1 MTVSARGSGVIKAM
15 AGDVFN
21 TFHIVAPDGDAFIP
35 PCFVMAAAHEMGY
48 YPTAHYLQQVV
59 SVTTGW
65 CGRVTYPL
73 FLQMCAMLEGTR
85 ALDDATIKC
94 YRDAFDVRGNGELSR
109 TEFRIILATSAASE
123 LTSCEAEA
131 IIDFLD
137 PHGTNIVK
145 LRDLEELLMKCLAVD
160 GEPVDPVVSSKRSSG
175 RSRFM
180 ESSRI
185 SGQDF
190 PPHSRSS
197 GATDKGRK
205 TVVAESKMSGDSS
218 RARGA
223 PPHATAPRSPSTSAV
238 SEARQPLAEGRK
250 REPSPLPGVLEGLVS
265 SQERTSRGIAPP
277 KTTAPSPCLS
287 GAVTR
292 ATSVAHFESPPSQV
306 VSTNPGYSPP
316 PMEDAMES
324 PYAPNAYQQGSAEMP
339 VGALHLDPHSTTA
352 AFSAFPVARESTRG
366 PEGTQEW
373 PPGSSGFTGRTNE
386 THTGWRVLSIP
397 SLEEMRDVTTEN
409 SRVVSQRSNARH
421 SGENMPSQDGAACRG
436 SGRSVGTYTGSDM
449 VCASLP
455 NQRRP
460 KSSPCCA
467 MF

>member
-145 LRDLEELLMKCLAVD
+145 LRDLEELLMKCLAV
-160 GEPVDPVVSSKRSSG
+160 
-175 RSRFM
+175 
-180 ESSRI
+180 
-185 SGQDF
+185 
-190 PPHSRSS
+190 
-197 GATDKGRK
+197 
-205 TVVAESKMSGDSS
+205 
-218 RARGA
+218 
-223 PPHATAPRSPSTSAV
+223 
-238 SEARQPLAEGRK
+238 
-250 REPSPLPGVLEGLVS
+250 
-265 SQERTSRGIAPP
+265 
-277 KTTAPSPCLS
+277 
-287 GAVTR
+287 
-292 ATSVAHFESPPSQV
+292 
-306 VSTNPGYSPP
+306 
-316 PMEDAMES
+316 
-324 PYAPNAYQQGSAEMP
+324 
-339 VGALHLDPHSTTA
+339 
-352 AFSAFPVARESTRG
+352 
-366 PEGTQEW
+366 
-373 PPGSSGFTGRTNE
+373 
-386 THTGWRVLSIP
+386 
-397 SLEEMRDVTTEN
+397 
-409 SRVVSQRSNARH
+409 
-421 SGENMPSQDGAACRG
+421 
-436 SGRSVGTYTGSDM
+436 
-449 VCASLP
+449 
-455 NQRRP
+455 
-460 KSSPCCA
+460 
-467 MF
+467 